1 MNRRQLI
8 QCGGV
13 AVVALMAPGLLMVEG
28 CTITKASLES
38 WAQSVDTTV
47 GTVLEALGASALAG
61 ELATYLQQF
70 DAAVNAFPT
79 SGGVLDKILA
89 IAQDI
94 ITVLADIGIPA
105 TILTIADL
113 CISVVVTFISNIS
126 NGTVTA
132 TVPTSAP
139 AITSADGN
147 YRAQATIYRSVTITE
162 LTSHRQ
168 AALAWN
174 AALKRTSYA
183 NHKVKVPWF

>member
-1 MNRRQLI
+1 MNRRSFLRNSSL
-8 QCGGV
+8 
-13 AVVALMAPGLLMVEG
+13 AAVALTLPSLEG

-38 WAQSVDTTV
+38 WAQSVDTAVT
-47 GTVLEALGASALAG
+47 TVLEGLGASALAG

-70 DAAVNAFPT
+70 DTAVNAFPA

-94 ITVLADIGIPA
+94 ITVLSDIGIPA

-132 TVPTSAP
+132 SVSTTNGS
-139 AITSADGN
+139 
-147 YRAQATIYRSVTITE
+147 QATLTASERTVHALRPVVVTK
-162 LTSHRQ
+162 LTSRKQ

-174 AALKRTSYA
+174 AALEGTAYA